1 MVAVLL
7 NSKAGK
13 DLGTGAGNDAL
24 GAKGLCRLVDSRV
37 FGALFPTG
45 AGGAEREQ
53 EQVQAQVDS
62 HSLETSDCFCPN
74 RMNY

>member
-45 AGGAEREQ
+45 AGGAGAGAGAGAGRFTF
-53 EQVQAQVDS
+53 S
-62 HSLETSDCFCPN
+62 
-74 RMNY
+74 